1 MLLFLLRLL
10 ISDFLYLILS
20 DESSTLNDESGD
32 DGYDSRS
39 SSKYSFPA
47 FFLCFEYS
55 VVCFS
60 PLGYSGFVPTG
71 FQSKCDTASRSS
83 VTPTQ
88 LAQLFVQSFGSSS
101 GRQQGWSGYSISFVQ
116 NSRC

>member
-47 FFLCFEYS
+47 FFCVLNIPLFVLVPWGI
-55 VVCFS
+55 VVSCQQDFS
-60 PLGYSGFVPTG
+60 P
-71 FQSKCDTASRSS
+71 S
-83 VTPTQ
+83 VI
-88 LAQLFVQSFGSSS
+88 L
-101 GRQQGWSGYSISFVQ
+101 RQDHL
-116 NSRC
+116 